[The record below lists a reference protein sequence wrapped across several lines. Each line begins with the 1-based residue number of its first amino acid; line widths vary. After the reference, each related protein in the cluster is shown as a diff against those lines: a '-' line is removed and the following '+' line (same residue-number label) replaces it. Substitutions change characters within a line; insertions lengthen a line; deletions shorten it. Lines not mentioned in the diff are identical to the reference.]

1 MRLMKDYKE
10 LMEAKVPL
18 VGVSAAPRPNDM
30 FTWCGNLRGPP
41 DSPYKDGVF
50 HFTMNI
56 PQDYPVSPP
65 RITFATAIPH
75 PNILSTYNLCL
86 DMLQPGQKTLYE
98 SGWVPAYTIE
108 AILI

>member
-41 DSPYKDGVF
+41 DSPYKNGVF

-56 PQDYPVSPP
+56 P
-65 RITFATAIPH
+65 
-75 PNILSTYNLCL
+75 
-86 DMLQPGQKTLYE
+86 
-98 SGWVPAYTIE
+98 
-108 AILI
+108 